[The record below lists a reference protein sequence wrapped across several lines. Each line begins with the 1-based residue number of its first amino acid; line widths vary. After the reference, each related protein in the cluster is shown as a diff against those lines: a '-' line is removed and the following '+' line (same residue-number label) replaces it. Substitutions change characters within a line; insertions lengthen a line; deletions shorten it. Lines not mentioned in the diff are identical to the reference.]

1 MCDIYCKF
9 ILITNTA
16 NLLLFC
22 YYFSYFPIASNESEA
37 LHISQ
42 NKASALQNK
51 VDRQAVPL
59 ESLF

>member
-1 MCDIYCKF
+1 MCGIYCKF

-37 LHISQ
+37 SVHISQ
-42 NKASALQNK
+42 NIASALQNK
-51 VDRQAVPL
+51 VDRQ
-59 ESLF
+59 S